1 MNMQRT
7 RRIVTSEKIVDDLL
21 KKIESL
27 KYMPG
32 ELISEGDLCAAY
44 DTTRHTVRGALAVLK
59 ERGFVDVFPQRG
71 TFVSLIDLDFINDVL
86 YLREA
91 IEQETVRRIIE
102 KGNNEKLIKDLRAC
116 LAKQKA
122 IKDYKADPNAFYKLD
137 DEFHNL
143 LLAAV
148 GRQHLPNLYE
158 DAFMH
163 VRRWRNMEVGTLE
176 RIGDLPKEHEMI
188 IEAIEKE
195 DVVTARDV
203 INHHIDSVARYGNEM
218 KKKYPEYFI

>member
-1 MNMQRT
+1 MNMQRN
-7 RRIVTSEKIVDDLL
+7 RRVITSEKIVSDLL

-59 ERGFVDVFPQRG
+59 ERGLVDVFPQRG
-71 TFVSLIDLDFINDVL
+71 TFVALIDLEYINDVL

-102 KGNNEKLIKDLRAC
+102 KEDNEKLLADLKAC
-116 LAKQKA
+116 LKKQKA

-143 LLAAV
+143 LLASV
-148 GRQHLPNLYE
+148 GHPKLSQLYN
-158 DAFMH
+158 DAFEH

-176 RIGDLPKEHEMI
+176 RIEELPKEHEMI
-188 IEAIEKE
+188 IKAIETR
-195 DVVTARDV
+195 DIQAARDV
-203 INHHIDSVARYGNEM
+203 VNHHIDSVGRYGNEM